1 MALPSVR
8 NGAAQSVKNCEMLK
22 SRGSFYI
29 LKEEKI
35 GKMIVDLDMS
45 GL

>member
-1 MALPSVR
+1 MYKFKCKKRGNHFGLLL
-8 NGAAQSVKNCEMLK
+8 QK
-22 SRGSFYI
+22 RGSFYI

-45 GL
+45 EL

>member
-1 MALPSVR
+1 MY
-8 NGAAQSVKNCEMLK
+8 KLK
-22 SRGSFYI
+22 CKKRGNQFGLLLQKRGSFYI

-35 GKMIVDLDMS
+35 EKMIVDLGMS